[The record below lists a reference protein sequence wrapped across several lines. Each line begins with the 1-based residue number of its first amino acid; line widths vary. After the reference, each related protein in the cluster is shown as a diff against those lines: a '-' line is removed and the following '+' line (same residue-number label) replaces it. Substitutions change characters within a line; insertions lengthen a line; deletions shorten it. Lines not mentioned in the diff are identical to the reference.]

1 MPTLTILTAPSG
13 KPSGRYGGV
22 VSSSSRKSANK
33 YFSEETM
40 PSSDTRAFRFAID
53 FPATSGALR
62 RRQCHLLR
70 QPPLQRIEVLEQPRT
85 GELQE
90 VEAEG
95 RVLHV
100 ELLDLVVAHA
110 QDHAA
115 LDAFQRLRAHL
126 GRRQHAQFADDGADR
141 QFDAGFDE
149 AKAAGDD
156 VEHVVG
162 LLVLVEQ

>member
-1 MPTLTILTAPSG
+1 MPSLTMSAAPSG
-13 KPSGRYGGV
+13 RASGRYGGV
-22 VSSSSRKSANK
+22 VSSSSRKSANR

-40 PSSDTRAFRFAID
+40 PSSDTRDFRFAID
-53 FPATSGALR
+53 FPATSGVLR

-70 QPPLQRIEVLEQPRT
+70 QPPLQRIEILEQARG

-110 QDHAA
+110 QDHAS
-115 LDAFQRLRAHL
+115 LDAFQRLRAPF
-126 GRRQHAQFADDGADR
+126 GGRQHAKLTDDGADR
-141 QFDAGFDE
+141 QLDAGLDQAE
-149 AKAAGDD
+149 A
-156 VEHVVG
+156 
-162 LLVLVEQ
+162 